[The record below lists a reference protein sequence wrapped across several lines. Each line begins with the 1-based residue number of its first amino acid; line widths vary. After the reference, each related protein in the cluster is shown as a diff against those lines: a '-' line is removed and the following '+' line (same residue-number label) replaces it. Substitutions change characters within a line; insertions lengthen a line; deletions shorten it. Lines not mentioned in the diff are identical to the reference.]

1 MGVYQIKKSLHIE
14 KKQSL
19 KSGDNS
25 QNGRKLFTSYST
37 DKGLISRIYKELN
50 PLKSKRTV
58 I

>member
-50 PLKSKRTV
+50 PLNSKRTV